1 MNLGPRVLVTMSNQS
16 RSTLKKP
23 KSYFAD
29 LESCKTDNP
38 GTVVQEKDKVWEQID
53 GEWIEGVIWSEC

>member
-1 MNLGPRVLVTMSNQS
+1 MSNQS

-23 KSYFAD
+23 KSYFVD
-29 LESCKTDNP
+29 LESYKIDNP
-38 GTVVQEKDKVWEQID
+38 GIVVQEKDKVWEQID